1 MEFGEQ
7 KLSYYK
13 MKTKKIKNNKKRKKL
28 LYLPLL
34 LKKKKMKAWNLRTA
48 HLAPT
53 FTVPHSSVIP
63 PWSAQLLFIL
73 YFH

>member
-34 LKKKKMKAWNLRTA
+34 LKKKKWKRETWEQHT
-48 HLAPT
+48 
-53 FTVPHSSVIP
+53 
-63 PWSAQLLFIL
+63 
-73 YFH
+73 